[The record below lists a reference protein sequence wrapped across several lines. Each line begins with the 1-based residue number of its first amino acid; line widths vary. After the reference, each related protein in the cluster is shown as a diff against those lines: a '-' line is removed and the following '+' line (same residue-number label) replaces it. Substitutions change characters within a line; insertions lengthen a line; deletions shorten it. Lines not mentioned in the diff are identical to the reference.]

1 MSTQFQTWRPKP
13 RRRSKLFAQ
22 IDASPLLAVF
32 LFLVVLY
39 MLSFSRPRRNPV
51 IDLAVLEHATPQPG
65 ALREDALEISIN
77 RNGALFLAGN
87 NNTRGGRVQSKE
99 LPDRL
104 RSMLLPGVERR
115 VYVRADARAR
125 YGDVEGAL
133 IAIRNAGL
141 PDVTFIVDNRQDV
154 GRWMALGRR

>member
-13 RRRSKLFAQ
+13 RRSSKLFAQ

-32 LFLVVLY
+32 FFFVVLY
-39 MLSFSRPRRNPV
+39 MLSFSSSRRNRAV
-51 IDLAVLEHATPQPG
+51 DLAVLEHATPQPG
-65 ALREDALEISIN
+65 ALREDALEIIIS
-77 RNGALFLAGN
+77 RDGALFLAGN
-87 NNTRGGRVQSKE
+87 NNTRGGSVQSKE
-99 LPDRL
+99 LPDLL

-115 VYVRADARAR
+115 VYVIADARAK

-141 PDVTFIVDNRQDV
+141 PDVTFIAYSRR
-154 GRWMALGRR
+154 GR